1 LVRVRLLNPRAA
13 AILEFIGPVA
23 SRAKMQHES
32 HQFFSLT
39 LEFGLNVNGGG
50 EVRRPLGGNWRIDP

>member
-1 LVRVRLLNPRAA
+1 MADKSQCSTRA

-39 LEFGLNVNGGG
+39 LEFGLNVNGG
-50 EVRRPLGGNWRIDP
+50 EVQRPLGRNWRIDP